1 MQSVTVASVSQSNIV
16 TCSRGVKLCADKH
29 ISECTKSSW
38 DLIVCPGGNDIS
50 LLLHIIYEV
59 N

>member
-38 DLIVCPGGNDIS
+38 DLIVCPGGNDIT
-50 LLLHIIYEV
+50 LLQILYTK
-59 N
+59 